1 MVTRTLMGFL
11 ALLVAYFCFW
21 PVAIEPLAWRAPTA
35 PSYIGDFAVNDV
47 LKNVEQLT
55 MGDQSGPEGVVV
67 DALGNV
73 YATTEQGWIVRWKK
87 GELEGEKWVKLP
99 GRGLGICLGN
109 NNDFWVADAFEGVFH
124 VSAEGV
130 LTRRLTEVDGQPL
143 LYAND
148 LVMSA
153 EGKIYL
159 TDSTARFSAKAYGST
174 YRASLVDIIE
184 HQYTGRLIEYDPMTE
199 SSRVIMS
206 GLSFANGVTIDPDNQ
221 FLLMNETSEYRVW
234 KYWLAG
240 DQRGH
245 SEVLL
250 DNLPGFPDNIL
261 AGRDGRFWLGFT
273 SPRIAILDKLANKPF
288 LRKVV
293 QRMPAFV
300 RPAAQRY
307 GHILAISGDGD
318 ILQNLQDPSAIYP
331 LTTGASE
338 TDDYLYISSLI
349 APTLARLD
357 RSAIAN

>member
-1 MVTRTLMGFL
+1 MVLRTFL
-11 ALLVAYFCFW
+11 LLVTALVAYSCFW
-21 PVAIEPLAWRAPTA
+21 PVAIEPIAWRAPTA
-35 PSYIGDFAVNDV
+35 PDYLGDFAVNDT
-47 LKNVEQLT
+47 LKDVEQLT

-67 DALGNV
+67 DAVGNV

-87 GELEGEKWVKLP
+87 GRLQGEKWVKLP
-99 GRGLGICLGN
+99 GRGLGICLGSN
-109 NNDFWVADAFEGVFH
+109 DDFWVADAFEGVFH

-130 LTRRLTEVDGQPL
+130 VTPRLTEVEGQPL

-153 EGKIYL
+153 DGKIYL

-174 YRASLVDIIE
+174 YKASLADIME
-184 HQYTGRLIEYDPMTE
+184 HQYTGRLIEYDPVSE
-199 SSRVIMS
+199 SSRVLMS
-206 GLSFANGVTIDPDNQ
+206 GLSFANGVTIDPDNK
-221 FLLMNETSEYRVW
+221 FLLINETSEYRVW

-240 DQRGH
+240 ERQSD
-245 SEVLL
+245 SEVIL

-273 SPRIAILDKLANKPF
+273 SPRIAVLDKLADKPF
-288 LRKVV
+288 MRKVV

-307 GHILAISGDGD
+307 GHILAISGNGE
-318 ILQNLQDPSAIYP
+318 ILKNLQDPSAVYP

-338 TDDYLYISSLI
+338 TEDYLYISSLV
-349 APTLARLD
+349 APTLARLN
-357 RSAIAN
+357 RSAFTD